1 LLAMAP
7 RQIRRDTPEPRVR
20 WGRVVLMGQQEEHL
34 SGTKERKELAVMT
47 GLQVTP
53 LVRALISRIVELGPP
68 R

>member
-1 LLAMAP
+1 
-7 RQIRRDTPEPRVR
+7 
-20 WGRVVLMGQQEEHL
+20 MGQQEEHL

-53 LVRALISRIVELGPP
+53 LVRALISRIVALGPP